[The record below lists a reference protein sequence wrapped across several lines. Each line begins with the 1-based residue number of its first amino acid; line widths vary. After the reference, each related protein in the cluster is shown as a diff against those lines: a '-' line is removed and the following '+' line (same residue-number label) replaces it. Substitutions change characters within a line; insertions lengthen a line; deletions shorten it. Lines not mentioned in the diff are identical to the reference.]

1 MPAGAVCSRWAI
13 IPMTNDLEQFYGSR
27 KGQLARRLIGLQL
40 RQLWPQVA
48 GKTIVGLGFA
58 MPYLDVFA
66 EEAAATLALVPAGS
80 VVQRWPEGS
89 SGRLA
94 IFQED
99 EIPLADQSV
108 DCLLLVHCL
117 ETCRSLDRLMREI
130 WRVMADDGRIVLIVP
145 NRHGLW
151 SISEN
156 SPFGQG
162 SPFTPGQLQRLL
174 TRHLL
179 VRGEVRRAMFV
190 PPWNGKLLQR
200 MAFFLER
207 TGLRMM
213 PQFAGILLAEAEK
226 QLYLGAP
233 AFQTAKPTRRRYAV
247 IPQTAAAR
255 TETTIRMLTPN
266 HRRPPGLR

>member
-1 MPAGAVCSRWAI
+1 
-13 IPMTNDLEQFYGSR
+13 MTSELEQFYGSR

-66 EEAAATLALVPAGS
+66 EEAAATIALVPAGTP
-80 VVQRWPEGS
+80 VRRWPDENGN
-89 SGRLA
+89 RLA

-108 DCLLLVHCL
+108 DCLLLVHAL

-151 SISEN
+151 SLSETT
-156 SPFGQG
+156 PFGQG
-162 SPFTPGQLQRLL
+162 SPFTAGQLQHLL

-190 PPWNGKLLQR
+190 PPWNGKIVQR

-207 TGLRMM
+207 TGQRIF
-213 PQFAGILLAEAEK
+213 PQFAGILVAEAEK

-233 AFQTAKPTRRRYAV
+233 AFQTTRSRRRHYV
-247 IPQTAAAR
+247 PVPQTAAAR
-255 TETTIRMLTPN
+255 TVPTVRMLAPN
-266 HRRPPGLR
+266 DRRPPGLR